1 MKCKITRVGKL
12 KCPIFI
18 NSTKKIK
25 NKKAI
30 YIIRGGKICPN
41 PLIHPNPLKFCSL
54 ANPITTQRA

>member
-41 PLIHPNPLKFCSL
+41 PLKFCSL